1 MKDDIL
7 KSILETDEGDISRV
21 LKEAGLEGE
30 AAGVLEA
37 AAKLLKAYK
46 DELPETA
53 LQILAKPRPAAK
65 SHNEEDGEGE
75 GKKKDGAPRT
85 FLSKEALEKMDPA
98 TQAIVKQFLE
108 ENTVTKAEAREARQ
122 MAKELKEGG
131 GGARGET
138 GGRRESE
145 GRIKRYGWREHSF
158 APSII
163 IIHY

>member
-7 KSILETDEGDISRV
+7 KSILETDEDDISRV

-46 DELPETA
+46 DEL
-53 LQILAKPRPAAK
+53 Q
-65 SHNEEDGEGE
+65 
-75 GKKKDGAPRT
+75 DGAPGMV
-85 FLSKEALEKMDPA
+85 LSKEALEKMDPA
-98 TQAIVKQFLE
+98 TQAIVKHLQE
-108 ENTVTKAEAREARQ
+108 ENEATKSEAR
-122 MAKELKEGG
+122 
-131 GGARGET
+131 
-138 GGRRESE
+138 RRESE
-145 GRIKRYGWREHSF
+145 GRIKRHGWREHSF